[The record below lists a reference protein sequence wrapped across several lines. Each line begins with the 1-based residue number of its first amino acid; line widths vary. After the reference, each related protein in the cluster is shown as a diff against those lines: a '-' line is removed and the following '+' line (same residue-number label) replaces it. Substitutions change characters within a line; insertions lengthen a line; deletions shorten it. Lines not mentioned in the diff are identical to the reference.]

1 MQDSDVRSRLLA
13 QKQMVDADY
22 AAANF
27 QLKIA
32 EALRA
37 SVGALPDLHAELIQF
52 LREKESLQRRGLLN
66 DDAEIF
72 LNFEIKDIVN
82 RIFRALGRGPAFGAA
97 RPGRADV
104 GGDGGAGPAAAG
116 AGGPRAVGPNVAGVK
131 RGLARDELADD
142 DADGAAAAAAA
153 QRDAGEERG
162 LARLRAVQER
172 AFGGDLPFFG
182 FMAAPPFT
190 AADLDA
196 IAAEEAAAAAGGRA
210 GGAAVGPGL
219 ARAGGAAGGRASGGA
234 GGRAGGAGGA
244 AGGRAELGEP
254 ERAAGWKRD
263 RSGREL
269 EGGEQVMLRA
279 LLSNPS
285 LATSHNQAAWRVCER
300 LGYRECLRALSMM

>member
-219 ARAGGAAGGRASGGA
+219 ARAAGAAGGR
-234 GGRAGGAGGA
+234 AGGA

-254 ERAAGWKRD
+254 ERAAGRKRD
-263 RSGREL
+263 RSGRDL